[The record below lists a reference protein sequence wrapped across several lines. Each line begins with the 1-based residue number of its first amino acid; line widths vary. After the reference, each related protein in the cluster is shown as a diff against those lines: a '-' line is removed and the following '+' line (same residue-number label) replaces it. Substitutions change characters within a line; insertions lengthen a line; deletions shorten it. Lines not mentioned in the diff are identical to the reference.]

1 MKIMNIVLP
10 PFKFIEWG
18 CDMIVGYR
26 GLRAPT
32 TKEYAQVPNPLELEW
47 PRISCVR
54 NATYGISFNEVKL
67 STDKDVWIFISRAKR
82 GHAIEDI

>member
-10 PFKFIEWG
+10 PFKFLGLG
-18 CDMIVGYR
+18 CEMIIGHR

-32 TKEYAQVPNPLELEW
+32 TKEYAQAPNPLELEW
-47 PRISCVR
+47 PRVGFGYSTKTGLI
-54 NATYGISFNEVKL
+54 FNHYKFP
-67 STDKDVWIFISRAKR
+67 TDKDVWILISRAKR